1 MHSKFWGIIRRL
13 VIGLSIL
20 IAPVLSLLMTA
31 DRASAYVLLQ
41 EGCRTYEEQNN
52 CLRNGSLSFIFIF
65 NDIGFDES
73 WFFKRLDKM
82 WPADKKLP
90 VVYLESHGGNSDA
103 AFEAG
108 RVLRKRQGIV
118 ATGNPFTGID
128 RFECDSAC
136 SLIAIGA
143 VERHLKQVG
152 LHSGH
157 YTLNRCKKNE
167 KFVPIKPEDD
177 QELSDYINE
186 MGVDPRIMKIMSDT
200 PYDKMTDLFFEANE
214 PADGQLITQL
224 GFHMESTPEY
234 PGDGFPKAAV
244 HREKSF
250 EQVLHYAAE
259 MGNNEAVLGLADYY
273 LCDGP
278 KRIPNAK
285 AAAEALKIG
294 QQRDFH
300 EASFRLAQMMEQGKL
315 GRHRLKDAIN
325 LYRENAVFGHGQSGA
340 RLGWILYKG
349 LGVKRD
355 KAKALYWFNQS
366 AKNGGP
372 EAYGALCKI
381 HFAGKLVPRDD
392 VETYKWCDLAIAT
405 LHGGRMKREAINY
418 MHKLADRMTDADI
431 DKAYAKEED
440 YAGYNKNG

>member
-1 MHSKFWGIIRRL
+1 
-13 VIGLSIL
+13 
-20 IAPVLSLLMTA
+20 
-31 DRASAYVLLQ
+31 
-41 EGCRTYEEQNN
+41 
-52 CLRNGSLSFIFIF
+52 
-65 NDIGFDES
+65 
-73 WFFKRLDKM
+73 
-82 WPADKKLP
+82 
-90 VVYLESHGGNSDA
+90 
-103 AFEAG
+103 
-108 RVLRKRQGIV
+108 
-118 ATGNPFTGID
+118 
-128 RFECDSAC
+128 
-136 SLIAIGA
+136 
-143 VERHLKQVG
+143 
-152 LHSGH
+152 
-157 YTLNRCKKNE
+157 
-167 KFVPIKPEDD
+167 
-177 QELSDYINE
+177 
-186 MGVDPRIMKIMSDT
+186 MKIMSDT
-200 PYDKMTDLFFEANE
+200 PYDKMTDLFFAANE
-214 PADGQLITQL
+214 PADSQLISQL
-224 GFHMESTPEY
+224 GFHMESTPEF

-315 GRHRLKDAIN
+315 GRHRLKEAIN
-325 LYRENAVFGHGQSGA
+325 LYREAAVFGDGRSGV
-340 RLGWILYKG
+340 RLGWLLYKG
-349 LGVKRD
+349 QGIKRD

-366 AKNGGP
+366 AKNGGT

-381 HFAGKLVPRDD
+381 HFVGKLVPRDD
-392 VETYKWCDLAIAT
+392 IETYKWCDLAIAT
-405 LHGGRMKREAINY
+405 LRGGRMKREALNY